1 MTIDDCWRPHKHLKG
16 SALGYVGCSRDG
28 LMGGRS
34 SRWHSGGVPAQIDH
48 VLSLHS
54 CPGTGDMVTGEPVNL
69 GLELDAQLDG

>member
-1 MTIDDCWRPHKHLKG
+1 
-16 SALGYVGCSRDG
+16 
-28 LMGGRS
+28 MGGRS